1 MRTAQVLLDEDCQ
14 PEVVA
19 SGLWKGRGSAGM
31 SPDCLRVAQFCG
43 KGDNIC
49 SVGGLSGRGSS
60 VSMQGC
66 SYTTAE
72 LHFSV

>member
-14 PEVVA
+14 PEAA
-19 SGLWKGRGSAGM
+19 SRLWKGRGSAGT
-31 SPDCLRVAQFCG
+31 SRDCLRVAQFCG
-43 KGDNIC
+43 KGDNVC
-49 SVGGLSGRGSS
+49 RVGGLSGRGSS